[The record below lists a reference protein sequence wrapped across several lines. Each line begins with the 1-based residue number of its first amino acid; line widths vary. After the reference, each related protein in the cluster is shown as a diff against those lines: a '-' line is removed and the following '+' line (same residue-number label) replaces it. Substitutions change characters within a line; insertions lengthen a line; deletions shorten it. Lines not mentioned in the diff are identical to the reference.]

1 MARRQHSGFY
11 PAFYYGWIV
20 VGITALVLIA
30 AAGVR
35 SAPGVMLLPLQAESG
50 WSLAAI
56 SAAVSMGL
64 LLYGFSGPVSGALMD
79 RFGPRR
85 LVLAGLL
92 LTGASLIASAN
103 MTRLWQLYL
112 FWGALSGVGTGLLA
126 SVLGATVA
134 ARWFVARRGLVV
146 GIFGAAT
153 SAGQLIFVPLLMR
166 LVLGL
171 GWRTSTLWLAGIL
184 LILLV
189 PVVLLL
195 RNDPAEI
202 GLRAYGA
209 PSGPAPVLPP
219 MESMAAVMSR
229 ATRTPEFWL
238 LAGTFFVCG
247 FTSNG
252 LVGTHLIPYAVDCG
266 ISAITAANMLA
277 LMGAMNFVG
286 TIASGW
292 LTDRYDPRKLL
303 AVYYSFRGLSLL
315 LLPWI
320 TTPAGLAF
328 FAILFGLDYIATVP
342 PTVSLVADT
351 FGRRNVGTVY
361 GWVFCAHQV
370 GAALAAWLG
379 GVARQTAGD
388 YGMAFW
394 AAGVLAIAAGLM
406 ALRIQRRAALP
417 PAAQASAAA

>member
-1 MARRQHSGFY
+1 MIDRLRRE
-11 PAFYYGWIV
+11 FYYGWIV
-20 VGITALVLIA
+20 VGVAAAVLIGS
-30 AAGVR
+30 AGVR
-35 SAPGVMLLPLQAESG
+35 SAPGVMLLPMQAETG
-50 WSLAAI
+50 WGLAAI
-56 SAAVSMGL
+56 SAAVSSGL
-64 LLYGFSGPVSGALMD
+64 LLFGFSGPVSGALMD
-79 RFGPRR
+79 RYGPRR
-85 LVLAGLL
+85 LMLAALL
-92 LTGASLIASAN
+92 LTGGSLLLSAR
-103 MTRLWQLYL
+103 MTELWQLYL
-112 FWGALSGVGTGLLA
+112 FWGALSGIGTGLLA

-134 ARWFVARRGLVV
+134 ARWFVARRGLVT

-184 LILLV
+184 LLLLV
-189 PVVLLL
+189 PVFVLM
-195 RNDPAEI
+195 RNDPAEV
-202 GLRAYGA
+202 GLRPYGA
-209 PSGPAPVLPP
+209 PSGSAPALPP
-219 MESMAAVMSR
+219 LESMAAVMGR
-229 ATRTPEFWL
+229 AVRLPEFWL
-238 LAGTFFVCG
+238 LAGTFFICG

-266 ISAITAANMLA
+266 ISQIVAANMLA

-292 LTDRYDPRKLL
+292 LTDRYDARKLL

-342 PTVSLVADT
+342 PTVSLVADN

-370 GAALAAWLG
+370 GAALAAWMG
-379 GVARQTAGD
+379 GVARQTTGD
-388 YGMAFW
+388 YAPAFI
-394 AAGVLAIAAGLM
+394 AAGVLAVAAGIL
-406 ALRIQRRAALP
+406 ALRIQRRAAVITA
-417 PAAQASAAA
+417 PANSAA

>member
-1 MARRQHSGFY
+1 MVRRLREE
-11 PAFYYGWIV
+11 FYYGWIV
-20 VGITALVLIA
+20 VGVTALVLIA
-30 AAGVR
+30 SAGVR

-56 SAAVSMGL
+56 SAAISTGL
-64 LLYGFSGPVSGALMD
+64 LLFGFSGPVSGALMD

-92 LTGASLIASAN
+92 LTGGSLIASAN
-103 MTRLWQLYL
+103 MTQLWHLYL
-112 FWGALSGVGTGLLA
+112 FWGALGGIGTGLMA
-126 SVLGATVA
+126 TVLGATVA

-184 LILLV
+184 LVLLV
-189 PVVLLL
+189 PVVLLM
-195 RNDPAEI
+195 RNDPAEL
-202 GLRAYGA
+202 GLRPYGA
-209 PSGPAPVLPP
+209 PSGPLPVLPP
-219 MESMAAVMSR
+219 LESMAAVMGR

-238 LAGTFFVCG
+238 LAGTFFICG

-266 ISAITAANMLA
+266 ISQITAANMLA
-277 LMGAMNFVG
+277 LMGAMNFAG
-286 TIASGW
+286 TILSGW
-292 LTDRYDPRKLL
+292 LTDRYDARKLL

-351 FGRRNVGTVY
+351 FGRRNVGTVF
-361 GWVFCAHQV
+361 GWVFCAHQI
-370 GAALAAWLG
+370 GAALAAWMG
-379 GVARQTAGD
+379 GVARETAGD
-388 YGMAFW
+388 YGLAFLT
-394 AAGVLAIAAGLM
+394 AGVLAVAAGLM
-406 ALRIQRRAALP
+406 ALRIRRQATLP
-417 PAAQASAAA
+417 PTAPASVAA